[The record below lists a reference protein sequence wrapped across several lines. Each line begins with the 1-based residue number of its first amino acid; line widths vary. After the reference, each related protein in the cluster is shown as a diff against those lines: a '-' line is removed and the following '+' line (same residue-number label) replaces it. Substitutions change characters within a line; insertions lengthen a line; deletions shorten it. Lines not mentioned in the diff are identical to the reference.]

1 MSFKIVV
8 DSCCELPEEYLQDS
22 RFEIVPLGLEV
33 GDYRIQDDENFD
45 QAEFLKKVAES
56 PQCPRSACPSP
67 EKFREAYCTEAEH
80 VYAITL
86 SSHLSGSY
94 NSAVLG
100 MNLYWENTVRSRFMS
115 SIPNPPAAVRRRS

>member
-1 MSFKIVV
+1 MEIDIMSFKIVV
-8 DSCCELPEEYLQDS
+8 DSCCELPEEYLQDP

-33 GDYRIQDDENFD
+33 EDYRIQDDENFD

-56 PQCPRSACPSP
+56 PKCPKSACPSP
-67 EKFREAYCTEAEH
+67 EKFPGGLSYRGRARICD
-80 VYAITL
+80 TL

-100 MNLYWENTVRSRFMS
+100 MNLYQGKIR
-115 SIPNPPAAVRRRS
+115 